1 MRDFKIDDNALI
13 VNGNKVEFQFK
24 IDNVKICNSLYIV
37 LVDIPSNIKITNN
50 VYAVNEN
57 GHIVWQ
63 VQDVN
68 EVYSFKNDVPYVGTR
83 ITEDN
88 FIIATNYNGV
98 TVTVNS
104 VDGKIVGKGITK

>member
-1 MRDFKIDDNALI
+1 MRNFKIDGNSLI
-13 VNGNKVEFQFK
+13 VNGNKVDFQFK
-24 IDNVKICNSLYIV
+24 IDNVKICNGLYIV
-37 LVDIPSNIKITNN
+37 LVDIPSNIKTTNN

-68 EVYSFKNDVPYVGTR
+68 DVYLFKNDVPYVGIR
-83 ITEDN
+83 IIEDN

-104 VDGKIVGKGITK
+104 TDGKIVGKGVTK